1 MQEVDDPSGFLVSKV
16 APEVRVRCTCA
27 ETAGCPDSQRWC
39 TGVGDAL
46 HFLLLEFDGL
56 AAGDSQSISAN
67 TLEKN
72 VDIILTG
79 DKSTHVCS

>member
-1 MQEVDDPSGFLVSKV
+1 MTPAASSS
-16 APEVRVRCTCA
+16 VRSPQMFGCGA

-39 TGVGDAL
+39 TGVGDAP

-72 VDIILTG
+72 VEIILTG